1 MKKVNCYDE
10 GKSVI
15 AIVEELKKEVEVK
28 YALSGFK
35 PNGFEDNEFD
45 EKIAILADMFEED
58 EKLGL
63 CEAKSNR
70 AKAYMQ
76 LSELYHACGSWN

>member
-1 MKKVNCYDE
+1 MKKTNTYDE
-10 GKSVI
+10 GKNAI
-15 AIVEELKKEVEVK
+15 AIVKELEKEVELK
-28 YALSGFK
+28 LMLSGFK
-35 PNGFEDNEFD
+35 ADGFEDNAFD
-45 EKIAILADMFEED
+45 EKIAILSEMYEED

-70 AKAYMQ
+70 TKAYMQ